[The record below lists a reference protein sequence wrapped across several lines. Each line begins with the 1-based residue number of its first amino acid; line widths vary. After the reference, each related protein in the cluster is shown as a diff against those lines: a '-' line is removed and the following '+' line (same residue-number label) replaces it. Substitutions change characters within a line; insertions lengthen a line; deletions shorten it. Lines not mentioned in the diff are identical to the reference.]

1 MRYLALATDYD
12 ETLATEGRL
21 GAETLQALR
30 KLKESGRR
38 AVLVTGREL
47 DDLRRVCPELG
58 VFDRIVAENGAQVFA
73 PETGEELLLV
83 PPPAAE
89 FVALLRQRGVT
100 PLSVGRAIVATC
112 EPHQHTVLEA
122 IKQLGLELQVIFN
135 KGAVMVLPTGVNKA
149 SGLRAALKELG
160 LSPHNA
166 VGVGDAENDHALLA
180 ECELGVAVANAL
192 PTLKERADWVTERAR
207 GAGVEQLIARMI
219 ESDLSELAPKLTR
232 HELLLSADHEGDG
245 RVALLP
251 YGQRVLLCGTSGSG
265 KSTLATALLEQ
276 LRAARYQY
284 CLIDP
289 EGDFDGL
296 EGAVTLGNEQQPPKA
311 DDVLQLLRSSF
322 NSSLVNLLGLPLEK
336 RSAFFAALL
345 TRLLDLRQ
353 DSARPH
359 WIVVDEAHHM
369 LPEQDVMLP
378 DSVLDAPQSLLLI
391 TVHPERLAA
400 QVLKQIDSVIVVGD
414 TPRAFLH
421 SFAERSGRAAPSVSE
436 EPLGPGNALY
446 WAARDGHPPRLF
458 RAAEPKLERRRHR
471 RKYATGELGEDKS
484 FYFRGPEAKL
494 NLRAHNLQLFLQ
506 LADGVDEDT
515 WLHHLA
521 RHDYST
527 WVREAIKNDE
537 LARELEQIEQA
548 GAADPAQTS
557 RQRVREAIERVY
569 TLPA

>member
-1 MRYLALATDYD
+1 
-12 ETLATEGRL
+12 
-21 GAETLQALR
+21 
-30 KLKESGRR
+30 
-38 AVLVTGREL
+38 
-47 DDLRRVCPELG
+47 
-58 VFDRIVAENGAQVFA
+58 
-73 PETGEELLLV
+73 
-83 PPPAAE
+83 
-89 FVALLRQRGVT
+89 
-100 PLSVGRAIVATC
+100 
-112 EPHQHTVLEA
+112 
-122 IKQLGLELQVIFN
+122 
-135 KGAVMVLPTGVNKA
+135 
-149 SGLRAALKELG
+149 
-160 LSPHNA
+160 
-166 VGVGDAENDHALLA
+166 
-180 ECELGVAVANAL
+180 
-192 PTLKERADWVTERAR
+192 
-207 GAGVEQLIARMI
+207 
-219 ESDLSELAPKLTR
+219 
-232 HELLLSADHEGDG
+232 
-245 RVALLP
+245 
-251 YGQRVLLCGTSGSG
+251 
-265 KSTLATALLEQ
+265 
-276 LRAARYQY
+276 
-284 CLIDP
+284 
-289 EGDFDGL
+289 
-296 EGAVTLGNEQQPPKA
+296 
-311 DDVLQLLRSSF
+311 
-322 NSSLVNLLGLPLEK
+322 
-336 RSAFFAALL
+336 
-345 TRLLDLRQ
+345 
-353 DSARPH
+353 
-359 WIVVDEAHHM
+359 
-369 LPEQDVMLP
+369 
-378 DSVLDAPQSLLLI
+378 VLDAPQSLLLI